1 MVQFEEQ
8 IVIAAQ
14 PEKIFAL
21 YANVAAWSSWDPD
34 VKTSSIE
41 GSFSSGVSGSL
52 QPSSGPK
59 VRIKFTEV
67 MSNRSFTVESKL
79 PLCVLRFEHELTLL
93 PSGTNAKHRVT
104 FQGLLSPFFGR
115 VIGSQIRKALPNA
128 MQALKRAAEH
138 QS

>member
-1 MVQFEEQ
+1 MQFEEQ
-8 IVIAAQ
+8 IIIAAS
-14 PEKIFAL
+14 PEKVFAL
-21 YANVAAWSSWDPD
+21 YENVTAWSSWDPD
-34 VKTSSIE
+34 VKTSTIE

-67 MSNRSFTVESKL
+67 IPGRSFTVESKL

-104 FQGLLSPFFGR
+104 FQGLLSLFFGR

>member
-1 MVQFEEQ
+1 MTQFEEQ
-8 IVIAAQ
+8 IVIAAR
-14 PEKIFAL
+14 PEKVFAL
-21 YANVAAWSSWDPD
+21 YENVAAWSSWDPD

-41 GSFSSGVSGSL
+41 GSFSSGASGSL

-67 MSNRSFTVESKL
+67 MPNRSFTVESKL